1 MERHQLAIGGRWIDA
16 VSQRGFER
24 RSPFTGEVATVSS
37 AARAEDVVAAVDA
50 AAVAFPAWSQSG
62 PTQRRELLN
71 RAADLILERRQ
82 KLVET
87 MVAETGATIG
97 WSQFNVDNAAL
108 MLREAAAMTTQI
120 AGEVIPTDV
129 PDNLALAVRQPV
141 GVCVGIAPW
150 NAPMILC
157 ARAFAMPL
165 ACGNTVVVKGS
176 EMCPGLHAQ
185 IVGAVIDAGLDKGEI
200 NLINHDAADGP
211 EVVDALIAHPG
222 VRRINFTG
230 STRVGRIIAQKA
242 AAHLKPVL
250 LELGGKAPLVVLDD
264 ADLDAAVDAA
274 IFGAFM
280 NQGQICMSTEK
291 IVVVDAVADD
301 FVSRFT
307 ARAGALVAGD
317 PTSQVHLG
325 AVVDA
330 HTIERMADLIGDA
343 RAKGA
348 VVHGGH
354 AEGNVMS
361 PAVVDRVTAAMRIYS
376 EESFGPAVSVVRVA
390 DEARALEVAND
401 TEYGLS
407 AAVFSRDIGRA
418 LAFARKVR
426 SGICHINAPTVHDE
440 PQMPFGG
447 TKASG
452 YGRFGGR
459 AGIAEFTEL
468 RWITIQT
475 GPRHYPF

>member
-1 MERHQLAIGGRWIDA
+1 MEAHQLAIGGQWRA
-16 VSQRGFER
+16 AASQRNFER
-24 RSPFTGEVATVSS
+24 RSPFSGEVATVS
-37 AARAEDVVAAVDA
+37 AAASGQDVA
-50 AAVAFPAWSQSG
+50 AAVEAAAAAFPAWSQTG
-62 PTQRRELLN
+62 PTRRRELLN

-82 KLVET
+82 QLVDT

-120 AGEVIPTDV
+120 SGEVIPTDV
-129 PDNLALAVRQPV
+129 PDNVALAVRQPV

-200 NLINHDAADGP
+200 NLINHDASDGP
-211 EVVDALIAHPG
+211 EVVDALIAHPE

-230 STRVGRIIAQKA
+230 STRVGKIIAQKA
-242 AAHLKPVL
+242 AAYLKPVL
-250 LELGGKAPLVVLDD
+250 LELGGKAPLVVLED
-264 ADLDAAVDAA
+264 ADIGAAVDAA

-291 IVVVDAVADD
+291 IVVVDAVADE
-301 FVSRFT
+301 FVARFA
-307 ARAGALVAGD
+307 ARAAALKAGD
-317 PTSQVHLG
+317 PTTNVHLG
-325 AVVDA
+325 AVVSS
-330 HTIERMADLIGDA
+330 HTIERMRELLDDA
-343 RAKGA
+343 RSRGA
-348 VVHGGH
+348 QVHGG
-354 AEGNVMS
+354 AAIGNVMN

-390 DEARALEVAND
+390 DEAQALAVAND

-418 LAFARKVR
+418 MAFARKVR

-447 TKASG
+447 TKGSG